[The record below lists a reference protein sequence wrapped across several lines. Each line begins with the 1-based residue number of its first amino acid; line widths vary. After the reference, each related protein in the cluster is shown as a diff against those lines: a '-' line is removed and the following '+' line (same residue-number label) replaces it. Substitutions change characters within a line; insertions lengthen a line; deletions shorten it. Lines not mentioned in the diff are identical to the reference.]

1 MLARGIDIS
10 GQRARLLAPE
20 DCQRYDY
27 ILTMDEFN
35 YRVVAGLCGGGAEI
49 RPFLDYAPGPETEVP
64 DPYSGDPEGF
74 RYALDLIE
82 RASEELLLEIRDRH
96 LDV

>member
-35 YRVVAGLCGGGAEI
+35 YRTVADLCDGGAKI
-49 RPFLDYAPGPETEVP
+49 LPFLDHAPGPETEVP

-74 RYALDLIE
+74 QFVLGLME
-82 RASEELLLEIRDRH
+82 EASEGLLHEIRNRH